1 MKQKF
6 LILLTMA
13 FGLVAC
19 ALDDEPETKFE
30 PKTGTWTVIIEPEY
44 VMGSSYWGAYSWG
57 AGVQME
63 AVNEEG
69 ERIGRFYPDEIKG
82 FTFEEGYR
90 YKLRIEA
97 TTTDRMMMDG
107 PAYEFKLIEVL
118 SKEFVGISKEG
129 CREVTMDVQMVLM
142 LTPDPTSSRGFY
154 FLSGKGVDGG
164 ETLDM
169 GMQEIYGAKYDTFYE
184 SDDEGRFHRYNCR
197 MRLSITPS
205 DEPVYVKHNYRIRLE
220 ELISR
225 REVTEESCVVATSM
239 DEFESKEIELYHY

>member
-6 LILLTMA
+6 LIILMMA
-13 FGLVAC
+13 VGLVAC
-19 ALDDEPETKFE
+19 ALDDEAGTKWE
-30 PKTGTWTVIIEPEY
+30 PKTETWTVTIEPEY
-44 VMGSSYWGAYSWG
+44 VMGHSWWGAYSG
-57 AGVQME
+57 IGVQMVG
-63 AVNEEG
+63 ANEEG
-69 ERIGRFYPDEIKG
+69 KRVGAFYLGEIKG

-97 TTTDRMMMDG
+97 TTTDPRIADAS
-107 PAYEFKLIEVL
+107 AYDFKLIEVL
-118 SKEFVGISKEG
+118 SKEYVGIRTEG
-129 CREVTMDVQMVLM
+129 RREVTMDVQMVLM
-142 LTPDPTSSRGFY
+142 LTPDPVSSRGFY

-184 SDDEGRFHRYNCR
+184 SDDEGRLHRYNCR

>member
-6 LILLTMA
+6 LIILMMA
-13 FGLVAC
+13 VGLVAC
-19 ALDDEPETKFE
+19 ALDDEAGTKWE
-30 PKTGTWTVIIEPEY
+30 PKTETWTVTIEPEY
-44 VMGSSYWGAYSWG
+44 VMGHSWWGAYSG
-57 AGVQME
+57 IGVQMVG
-63 AVNEEG
+63 ANEEG
-69 ERIGRFYPDEIKG
+69 KRVGAFYLGEIKG

-129 CREVTMDVQMVLM
+129 RREVTMDVQMVLM
-142 LTPDPTSSRGFY
+142 LTPNPASSRGFY
-154 FLSGKGVDGG
+154 FLSGKSVDGG

-169 GMQEIYGAKYDTFYE
+169 GMNEIYGAKYEMFRKYGETVEDI
-184 SDDEGRFHRYNCR
+184 HRYICR

-205 DEPVYVKHNYRIRLE
+205 EEPVFAKHNYRIRLE
-220 ELISR
+220 ELISQ
-225 REVTEESCVVATSM
+225 REIADDSCAVATSKE
-239 DEFESKEIELYHY
+239 EFESKEKALYF